1 VARIT
6 VTRALRSMG
15 GFRRVVAVFARHGFG
30 HLLAQ
35 MGLGRDLPARNQ
47 RGSNDDAPTRLR
59 RAFEE
64 LGPAWIKLGQTLSMR
79 PDLIHPEYIEELC
92 KLRDNVATV
101 PFDAVRTQIE
111 ESLGG
116 SLEELYLTFDPT
128 PLAAASIG
136 QVHCATL
143 AGAEGEP
150 PIEVVVKV
158 RRPGIRKVV
167 NRDLRV
173 VSLLADLL
181 INYVPE
187 SRAYNPP
194 GLVEEFF
201 RTIARELD
209 FRQEASSL
217 REIRANFEGEADCT
231 LVIPEVYRDLSS
243 ESVLTMDRLDGVT
256 LSDIETVTTLPCDLK
271 STADAGGRYLLKMIF
286 EDGVF
291 HGDLHSGNVFI
302 YPDGRIG
309 LIDFGIVGRLDERS
323 RDRIAELMLFLFSG
337 DFERAARLYS
347 EMGSPADPD
356 RTVDISGFGNRLGAL
371 WGGLQNKTLRDLNVG
386 ELLLESS
393 AAAGR
398 ANIMLPQDLMLLFKA
413 LLTLESMGNTLDPDF
428 DPGRLIQEHVQGM
441 AARRLSPERLQRDLL
456 GASVDLLTLGREAPP
471 LILRSLRRLGDGAID
486 HTVTVRRSDDFL
498 NTLGVASNRVASAVV
513 VAGLSIGS
521 AILLAVDVEPFATAV
536 SYLGLAG
543 MLVAG
548 TFGLGLLWSMSH
560 HLGRR

>member
-1 VARIT
+1 
-6 VTRALRSMG
+6 MG

-35 MGLGRDLPARNQ
+35 MGLGRDVPAQ
-47 RGSNDDAPTRLR
+47 AVTDSSDDAPARLR

-79 PDLIHPEYIEELC
+79 PDLIQADYIEELRQ
-92 KLRDNVATV
+92 LRDNVATV
-101 PFDAVRTQIE
+101 PFDAVRRQIE
-111 ESLGG
+111 ESLGAT
-116 SLEELYLTFDPT
+116 LEELYLNFEEV

-181 INYVPE
+181 VSYVPE

-201 RTIARELD
+201 RTIGRELD

-217 REIRANFEGEADCT
+217 REIAANFAGDLDCT
-231 LVIPEVYRDLSS
+231 LVIPEVYPDLSS
-243 ESVLTMDRLDGVT
+243 ESVLTMQRLDGVT
-256 LSDIETVTTLPCDLK
+256 LSDIEKVMVLPCDLK
-271 STADAGGRYLLKMIF
+271 ATAAAGGRYLLKMIF

-309 LIDFGIVGRLDERS
+309 LIDFGIVGRLDERA
-323 RDRIAELMLFLFSG
+323 RDRIAELMLFLFSA
-337 DFERAARLYS
+337 DFERAARAYS
-347 EMGSPADPD
+347 EMGSPADAD
-356 RTVDISGFGNRLGAL
+356 RPIDVNGFGSRLGAL
-371 WGGLQNKTLRDLNVG
+371 WGGVQNKTLRDLNVG

-428 DPGRLIQEHVQGM
+428 DPGKLIKEHVQGM

-456 GASVDLLTLGREAPP
+456 GASVDMINLGREAPP
-471 LILRSLRRLGDGAID
+471 LILRSLRRLGDGSLD

-498 NTLGVASNRVASAVV
+498 NTVGVASNRLASAVV

-521 AILLAVDVEPFATAV
+521 AILFSVDQTPFASAI

-543 MLVAG
+543 MIIAG
-548 TFGLGLLWSMSH
+548 TFGAGLLWSMSH
-560 HLGRR
+560 NLGRR